1 MSNIL
6 GDMSMGYQGNL
17 LSGINSKTVVRKV
30 KGQLILKCLFGV
42 FNSHK
47 NEQKKSTWGT
57 GTIGVKSN
65 FFVHFLGELGDI
77 LKLTDLY
84 QEDCTLGELFLGCIV
99 INS

>member
-42 FNSHK
+42 GNSFK
-47 NEQKKSTWGT
+47 
-57 GTIGVKSN
+57 
-65 FFVHFLGELGDI
+65 
-77 LKLTDLY
+77 
-84 QEDCTLGELFLGCIV
+84 
-99 INS
+99 